1 MGAITISRQMS
12 SQGDALAAQVA
23 RRLGWRHVGREL
35 INQAAVGA
43 GVPDVALAEI
53 DELGI
58 FGLRPSPAA
67 WQAYHH
73 QVQQIIRTL
82 AAEGQ
87 VVIVGRGGQM
97 VLQDCPDVLHVR
109 VVAPFDQRVA
119 RLQETRHLPVAAA
132 EAIIEK
138 SMEARARYIIQ
149 SYDVVLDDPS
159 LYHLILNT
167 GLLGLPQA
175 VDLVIQAYRGLSG
188 G

>member
-12 SQGDALAAQVA
+12 SQGDALAAEVA
-23 RRLGWRHVGREL
+23 QRLGWRHVGREL

-43 GVPDVALAEI
+43 GVPDVALAEL

-58 FGLRPSPAA
+58 FGLRPSAAA
-67 WQAYHH
+67 WQAYHY
-73 QVQQIIRTL
+73 QVQQIIRRL

-97 VLQDCPDVLHVR
+97 VLRDCPDVLHVR
-109 VVAPFDQRVA
+109 VVAPFEQRVA
-119 RLQETRHLPVAAA
+119 RLQETRHLPEAAA
-132 EAIIEK
+132 AAIIEK

-159 LYHLILNT
+159 LYHLMLNT
-167 GLLGLPQA
+167 GLLGFSPA
-175 VDLVIQAYRGLSG
+175 VELVIQAYRELSSG
-188 G
+188 